1 MTGVALPSSIA
12 PMLLISMP
20 QLDDP
25 NFARTV
31 VLLCDYGP
39 DGAFGLVV
47 NKPMTQPAHEV
58 IETVPAV
65 SIRDDVYLF
74 TGGPVPSPT
83 AWVLTARP
91 PDDGR
96 ATEVAEGVY
105 LTTSPQALRDALQ
118 SPPSRD
124 VRVVVGYSG
133 WSPGQL
139 DEELAQASWLLA
151 PVGADLIFGSE
162 PARMW
167 DEAILRLGTD
177 PAHLHGSPGVH

>member
-1 MTGVALPSSIA
+1 MPGSAQSSFA

-39 DGAFGLVV
+39 EGAFGLVV
-47 NKPMTQPAHEV
+47 NKPMSQPANEV

-74 TGGPVPSPT
+74 TGGPVASRT

-91 PDDGR
+91 PADDV
-96 ATEVAEGVY
+96 ATEVADGVY
-105 LTTSPQALRDALQ
+105 LTTSPGALRDALQ

-124 VRVVVGYSG
+124 TRVVVGYAG

-139 DEELAQASWLLA
+139 DAELAQASWLLA
-151 PVGADLIFGSE
+151 PVGADLIFSAD

-167 DEAILRLGTD
+167 DEAIQRLGTD

>member
-1 MTGVALPSSIA
+1 MSGVPPPSFE

-20 QLDDP
+20 QLADP
-25 NFARTV
+25 NFERSV

-47 NKPMTQPAHEV
+47 NRPMTQPAHEV

-91 PDDGR
+91 PDGGT
-96 ATEVAEGVY
+96 AMEVADGVY
-105 LTTSPQALRDALQ
+105 LTTSPTALRDALQ
-118 SPPSRD
+118 SPPTPE
-124 VRVVVGYSG
+124 VRVVVGYAG

-139 DEELAQASWLLA
+139 DAELAQASWLIA
-151 PVGADLIFGSE
+151 PIGADLIFATE
-162 PARMW
+162 PERMW
-167 DEAILRLGTD
+167 DDAIQRLGAD